1 MNKTAIRKFAEWAR
15 EKLIED
21 IKYKAGTVG
30 ITANGIAEKFF
41 FKMFFKSSTV

>member
-21 IKYKAGTVG
+21 IKYKACLLYTSG
-30 ITANGIAEKFF
+30 ICVLVI
-41 FKMFFKSSTV
+41 